1 MKNKPIDQLY
11 KKLDES
17 IAFHDSLSQEI
28 AIVQHDAGEQA
39 KLISKLNERQALL
52 ESSHEPD
59 QQLAE
64 QFDQLKQEIDKAE
77 AWYHSLINRE
87 KKLQSAE
94 IHAAQSVQVIKSELK
109 IEQLKSGHSIKDL

>member
-1 MKNKPIDQLY
+1 MKSTPIAQLY

-17 IAFHDSLSQEI
+17 IAFHESLSQEI

-52 ESSHEPD
+52 ETSHAPD
-59 QQLAE
+59 EQVAE

-77 AWYHSLINRE
+77 TSYHSLLIRE
-87 KKLQSAE
+87 KKLQTAE
-94 IHAAQSVQVIKSELK
+94 IHAAQSVQDIKSQLK
-109 IEQLKSGHSIKDL
+109 IEQLKSGRASRNP